1 MSESDVSR
9 VIDYHLSPMNVSLHA
24 VSPDVR
30 RSLMGKNAQRGMEVV
45 EQLIEAGIEIHAQIV
60 LIPGVNDGEEL
71 DRTLAWC
78 AERPAISSLGIVP
91 LGYTRFQKR
100 FSASFSDDP
109 AAARAVIHQVEPYQ
123 REARRTRGR
132 TVFQLADEFYLDAGV
147 PVPAA
152 ETYDGY
158 PQYYD
163 GIGMIRSYLDESF
176 KVKAEQEMRIEA
188 AGRLLGSLGIKLAVV
203 SGCAAAQTI
212 RSFVS
217 DSPLRGSVRAIENH
231 YFGGNVD
238 VTGLI
243 CAEDLLAQLGSDLS
257 GIMLFVP
264 DVMFNA
270 DGLTLDGYHQEQL
283 KAELVRRG
291 ARVRIASTMPLDLL
305 GALEEELTALA
316 PGTEQQRTANV

>member
-1 MSESDVSR
+1 
-9 VIDYHLSPMNVSLHA
+9 
-24 VSPDVR
+24 
-30 RSLMGKNAQRGMEVV
+30 
-45 EQLIEAGIEIHAQIV
+45 
-60 LIPGVNDGEEL
+60 
-71 DRTLAWC
+71 
-78 AERPAISSLGIVP
+78 
-91 LGYTRFQKR
+91 
-100 FSASFSDDP
+100 
-109 AAARAVIHQVEPYQ
+109 
-123 REARRTRGR
+123 
-132 TVFQLADEFYLDAGV
+132 
-147 PVPAA
+147 
-152 ETYDGY
+152 
-158 PQYYD
+158 
-163 GIGMIRSYLDESF
+163 
-176 KVKAEQEMRIEA
+176 MRIEA